1 MSYEL
6 CTTYDAHRR
15 KENAK
20 RFSDLS
26 TRARAIV
33 TSVDIALEGIT
44 EKLDRKFVSA
54 MEHAFSED
62 QEKQQEMRLLSRTV
76 LIILC
81 AALGVTAIS
90 IKLAVESSTI
100 WAFFG

>member
-6 CTTYDAHRR
+6 CTTYDAHRSKGDR
-15 KENAK
+15 KRTFDVSAGM
-20 RFSDLS
+20 
-26 TRARAIV
+26 
-33 TSVDIALEGIT
+33 TSMAASLDKALEWMT

-54 MEHAFSED
+54 MESAFTED
-62 QEKQQEMRLLSRTV
+62 LKRKQEMKLFERAV

-81 AALGVTAIS
+81 GALGATVIS